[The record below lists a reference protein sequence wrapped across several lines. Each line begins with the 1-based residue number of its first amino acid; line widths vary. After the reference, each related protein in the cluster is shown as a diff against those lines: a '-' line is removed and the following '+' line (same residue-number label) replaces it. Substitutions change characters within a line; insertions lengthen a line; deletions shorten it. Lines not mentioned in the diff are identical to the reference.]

1 MFIKLPFLT
10 LYYIEQAKGR
20 SPDKDRGSLPSCV
33 VASMRCPTL
42 SATMA
47 RDMVRS
53 NQKELEAERSKGF
66 WRRLF
71 GG

>member
-1 MFIKLPFLT
+1 
-10 LYYIEQAKGR
+10 
-20 SPDKDRGSLPSCV
+20 
-33 VASMRCPTL
+33 
-42 SATMA
+42 MA

-53 NQKELEAERSKGF
+53 NQKELEAERSKDF